1 MKGFCECLGVGRVK
15 ECKSLKKN
23 AIFTVKVDISQKS
36 EIFYRGNVEIN
47 KMYVSGLNTLPC
59 VHGFLLFAFSSRV
72 YFNLQFSQN
81 IILILEIHP
90 HERALEPHKIAVAI
104 LNN

>member
-1 MKGFCECLGVGRVK
+1 MK
-15 ECKSLKKN
+15 ECKSLKNYEKKN

-59 VHGFLLFAFSSRV
+59 VWVFIIRV
-72 YFNLQFSQN
+72 FKQFSQN

>member
-1 MKGFCECLGVGRVK
+1 
-15 ECKSLKKN
+15 
-23 AIFTVKVDISQKS
+23 
-36 EIFYRGNVEIN
+36 
-47 KMYVSGLNTLPC
+47 MYVSGLNTLPC

-90 HERALEPHKIAVAI
+90 HESALEPHKKAIAISITMWI
-104 LNN
+104 LIRTILRKSEYLPVKDMMLMHLSIG